1 LQTIIEIKGPTPVVK
16 YHALRSILL
25 LYTGARKF
33 NLTTGRSL
41 HYYYSAE
48 GIKSLSVVLENT
60 LSVSSA
66 AEHDDNTWKLLTTI
80 MQMYFLVASYSGTN
94 TRNV

>member
-66 AEHDDNTWKLLTTI
+66 ADDDNTWKLLTTI